1 VLALAIWLGLLGT
14 GFWLCTERDDRV
26 RTIELA
32 EWPDVVAVIPARNEA
47 DVIARSLG
55 SVIRQDYPGTFRV
68 ILVDDNSGDGTGAI
82 ARGLGSACP
91 STSSGRADVG
101 ADVLSAWN
109 PQTPLSLSLS
119 KATHDPTISSKPP
132 HDLTVLSGAPL
143 APGWTGKLWALSQ
156 GIAAAGKP
164 QFLWLTDADIEHAPD
179 TLRRLVGIALTKDR
193 RLVSFMA
200 KLHCQTWPERALVP
214 AFIWFF
220 MMLYPFN
227 WINRRS
233 PIAGAAGGCV
243 LVERTALEAAG
254 GIAAMR
260 GALIDDC
267 TLGALI
273 KRQGPIWLGLTDRSR
288 SIRPYES
295 VAEIA
300 AMISRSAYAQL
311 RFNPAILALTIMG
324 LALVFGLPAALLFAS
339 GAAQLLGLLACVL
352 MVIAYQPLLRFYRR
366 SPLWGLALPLV
377 ATFYAWCTLVSAWQH
392 GQGRGGMWKG
402 RAQAAPNAR
411 SAR

>member
-1 VLALAIWLGLLGT
+1 MIWGVLALAIWLGLLAT
-14 GFWLCTERDDRV
+14 GFWLCTERDDAV
-26 RTIELA
+26 RLIEPAL
-32 EWPDVVAVIPARNEA
+32 WPEVVAVIPARNEA

-55 SVIRQDYPGTFRV
+55 SVAAQDYPGPFRV
-68 ILVDDNSGDGTGAI
+68 VLVDDNSGDGTGTI
-82 ARGLGSACP
+82 ARGLGGGGP
-91 STSSGRADVG
+91 STSSGRADVEN
-101 ADVLSAWN
+101 S
-109 PQTPLSLSLS
+109 PQDPLRPSLS
-119 KATHDPTISSKPP
+119 KPAHDIR
-132 HDLTVLSGAPL
+132 VLQGAPL
-143 APGWTGKLWALSQ
+143 AQGWTGKLWALSQ
-156 GIAAAGKP
+156 GIAQAGTP
-164 QFLWLTDADIEHAPD
+164 RFLWLTDADIEHAPD

-233 PIAGAAGGCV
+233 PVAGAAGGCV
-243 LVERTALEAAG
+243 LVERAALEAAG

-273 KRQGPIWLGLTDRSR
+273 KRQGPIWLGLTNRSR
-288 SIRPYES
+288 SIRPY
-295 VAEIA
+295 VGAGEIA

-311 RFNPAILALTIMG
+311 RYNPAILALTVLG
-324 LALVFGLPAALLFAS
+324 LALVFGLPIALLFAS
-339 GAAQLLGLLACVL
+339 GTPQLLGLATCGL

-377 ATFYAWCTLVSAWQH
+377 AAFYAWCTLASAWQH
-392 GQGRGGMWKG
+392 AQGRGGMWKG
-402 RAQAAPNAR
+402 RAQAPVVR
-411 SAR
+411 